1 MNIKSGLFSLKSLA
15 SVSLG
20 TLFLFAGLETVS
32 LAAKERLLGQTRISF
47 GTDFDY
53 LAIANDCDR
62 PSVSAMKIRVI
73 KAPVE
78 IQSISIRYGNN
89 KTEQLPVRKNF
100 AKDSESKWF
109 DLKGDRRCVKAVA
122 VLGKTKNQA
131 SKEAL
136 VQFYGR

>member
-1 MNIKSGLFSLKSLA
+1 MNFKPSVFSLKSLGTF
-15 SVSLG
+15 SL
-20 TLFLFAGLETVS
+20 TTVLLLTALGSIS

-62 PSVSAMKIRVI
+62 PSVSAMKIKVL
-73 KAPVE
+73 KAPAE
-78 IQSISIRYGNN
+78 INSISIRYGNN

-100 AKDSESKWF
+100 AKNSESKWF

>member
-1 MNIKSGLFSLKSLA
+1 MNFKPNIFSVKSLG
-15 SVSLG
+15 SLS
-20 TLFLFAGLETVS
+20 LATVLLLTALGSIS
-32 LAAKERLLGQTRISF
+32 LAARERLLGQTRISF

-53 LAIANDCDR
+53 LAIANDCKR
-62 PSVSAMKIRVI
+62 PSLSAIKIKVL

-78 IQSISIRYGNN
+78 INAISIRYGNN
-89 KTEQLPVRKNF
+89 KMEQLPVRKNF
-100 AKDSESKWF
+100 AKNSQSKWF

>member
-1 MNIKSGLFSLKSLA
+1 MNFKAGVFSVKSLG
-15 SVSLG
+15 SLSRATVFLLT
-20 TLFLFAGLETVS
+20 TLGSIS
-32 LAAKERLLGQTRISF
+32 LAARERLLGQTRISF

-53 LAIANDCDR
+53 LAIANDCKR
-62 PSVSAMKIRVI
+62 PSLSAMKIKVL

-78 IQSISIRYGNN
+78 IKSISIRYGNN
-89 KTEQLPVRKNF
+89 KTDELPVRKNF
-100 AKDSESKWF
+100 AKNSESKWL

-131 SKEAL
+131 SQQAL